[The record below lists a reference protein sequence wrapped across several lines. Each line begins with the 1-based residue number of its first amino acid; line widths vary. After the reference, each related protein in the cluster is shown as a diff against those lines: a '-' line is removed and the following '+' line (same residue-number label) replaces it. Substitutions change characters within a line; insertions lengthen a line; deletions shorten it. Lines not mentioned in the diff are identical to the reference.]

1 MGWFTKKVEPEQ
13 RVEMYIPFP
22 PGPERNEKI
31 WAEVTRRLG
40 GFIRVRGS
48 AVGDPL
54 HEFDIPASLYER
66 HPGRYTVVDPVISPG
81 SRPMRAVAGANVPDL
96 TNDAPS
102 EGDSEGDNNG
112 I

>member
-1 MGWFTKKVEPEQ
+1 M
-13 RVEMYIPFP
+13 
-22 PGPERNEKI
+22 
-31 WAEVTRRLG
+31 TRKRKASKPSPIRG
-40 GFIRVRGS
+40 GFLRVRGS

-54 HEFDIPASLYER
+54 HEFDIPVSLLER
-66 HPGRYTVVDPVISPG
+66 HPDRYTVIDPAPRAA
-81 SRPMRAVAGANVPDL
+81 SRPMKAVAGTVVPDL